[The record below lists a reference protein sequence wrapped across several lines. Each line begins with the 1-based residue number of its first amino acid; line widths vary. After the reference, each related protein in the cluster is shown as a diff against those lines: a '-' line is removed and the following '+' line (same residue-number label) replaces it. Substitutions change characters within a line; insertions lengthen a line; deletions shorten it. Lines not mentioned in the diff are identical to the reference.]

1 MIGRLQRDPNGDVTD
16 LLVER
21 CDDDLASRLGGRL
34 AVGTWVSEV
43 SPTFVAN
50 LATVPLTEGRVAR
63 VALPEVPTSHLADQA
78 SVSINGDQV
87 LVVATQRDTDPRRTE
102 PWFEGLADM
111 SPQVIHVVDP
121 SGTTTYMSPASSSV
135 LGFAPEDLLG
145 RHFRM
150 MVHPADQDAVQAA
163 FSRVLL
169 DPVGHPV
176 TTEFRVRRPD
186 GELSWVQG
194 TVANHLGRAGLEAIV
209 AWWWPRTDRSAD
221 AATPAP
227 AIDYI
232 DLTDPSLTDAG
243 LVTEPNSAPLDD
255 PVEVKEALRA
265 AIERGDLVVQ
275 YQPRVNVGTGRVIGA
290 QAIVRW
296 PTPAGLHAPA
306 EVLDLAEA
314 TGLIEPLGAWVI
326 DEVAAQ
332 AGAWRQAGR
341 DLVAHL
347 SISPAELSGA
357 GLVGHLER
365 AISDYALPAGSLCIE
380 VSPATVDEDGDQAS
394 ATLTRIRALG
404 VHVALEDFGADHL
417 SLALLRQLPCD
428 ALTLDRS
435 LTDHLVDDEA
445 THQIVEVL
453 VQLCGTLGVRTTAV
467 GVETVAQLQL
477 LAELGCDEAQGS
489 LIGPPGTPDEL
500 RP

>member
-63 VALPEVPTSHLADQA
+63 VALPEVPNSYLDDQA

-87 LVVATQRDTDPRRTE
+87 LVVATQRDADPRRTE
-102 PWFEGLADM
+102 PWFEGLADV

-121 SGTTTYMSPASSSV
+121 SGTTTYISPASSSV
-135 LGFAPEDLLG
+135 LGFAPGDLLG

-150 MVHPADQDAVQAA
+150 MVHPADQDTVQAA

-169 DPVGHPV
+169 DPVGRPV
-176 TTEFRVRRPD
+176 TTDFRVRRPD
-186 GELSWVQG
+186 GALSWVQG

-209 AWWWPRTDRSAD
+209 ASWWPRIDIAAR

-227 AIDYI
+227 DYI
-232 DLTDPSLTDAG
+232 DLTDPTLADTA
-243 LVTEPNSAPLDD
+243 LATEPIPAPLDD
-255 PVEVKEALRA
+255 PVEVEEALRA
-265 AIERGDLVVQ
+265 AIERGELVVQ
-275 YQPRVNVGTGRVIGA
+275 YQPRVDVGTGRVIGA

-296 PTPAGLHAPA
+296 PSPAGLHAPA

-332 AGAWRQAGR
+332 AGAWREAGR

-347 SISPAELSGA
+347 SISSAELSGP
-357 GLVGHLER
+357 GLVEQLKR
-365 AISDYALPAGSLCIE
+365 AISDNALSPASLCIE
-380 VSPATVDEDGDQAS
+380 VSPATLEEDVDEAS
-394 ATLTRIRALG
+394 ATLARIRELG

-489 LIGPPGTPDEL
+489 LIGPPGNAEQL